1 MDLGISGK
9 RALVVGA
16 SRGMGAAV
24 VAQLVAAGCSVH
36 AVGRNA
42 SAMEK
47 LGEDHPGIDLSVM
60 DASDKS
66 ERNIL
71 ISLCLDAGAPD
82 GWTMRQ
88 PDIIVHVTGG
98 SVGIRDP
105 LSSTEDMMKVWMAN
119 LGYAHEINRAF
130 LPGMAERGWGRIVHF
145 SSNGVK
151 LATGNVPYISAKGAV
166 EAYVRNM
173 SRIYADKGVVISCVA
188 PGPIETRGIFMYD
201 QNEEWTKAFFAKY
214 VPMKRWG
221 QAEEVAGA
229 VALLCSHHASYMAGA
244 IVPVDGGMR

>member
-16 SRGMGAAV
+16 SKGMGKAV
-24 VAQLVAAGCSVH
+24 ALELEAAGCDVTTL
-36 AVGRNA
+36 ARAGRVTMQINLHDP
-42 SAMEK
+42 K
-47 LGEDHPGIDLSVM
+47 
-60 DASDKS
+60 
-66 ERNIL
+66 NIAWL
-71 ISLCLDAGAPD
+71 TNWLQTEG
-82 GWTMRQ
+82 MN
-88 PDIIVHVTGG
+88 PDIIVHVVGG

-105 LSSTEDMMKVWMAN
+105 LSSTEDMVKVWMAN
-119 LGYAHEINRAF
+119 LGAAHEINRAF
-130 LPGMAERGWGRIVHF
+130 LPGMVERGWGRIVHF

-201 QNEEWTKAFFAKY
+201 QPEDWTRAFFDKY

-229 VALLCSHHASYMAGA
+229 VALLCSQHASYMAGA
-244 IVPVDGGMR
+244 IVPVDGNMR

>member
-24 VAQLVAAGCSVH
+24 AKQLNEAGCEAFS
-36 AVGRNA
+36 VGRSGA
-42 SAMEK
+42 V
-47 LGEDHPGIDLSVM
+47 DLHYDMTIPDERDSVIRM
-60 DASDKS
+60 IGFA
-66 ERNIL
+66 
-71 ISLCLDAGAPD
+71 
-82 GWTMRQ
+82 
-88 PDIIVHVTGG
+88 DIIVHVTGG
-98 SVGIRDP
+98 SIGIRDP

-119 LGYAHEINRAF
+119 LGYAHELNRAF
-130 LPGMAERGWGRIVHF
+130 LPGMIERGWGRIVHF

-151 LATGNVPYISAKGAV
+151 LGTGNVPYISAKGAV

-201 QNEEWTKAFFAKY
+201 QSEEWTKSFFDKY

-221 QAEEVAGA
+221 QADEVAGA
-229 VALLCSHHASYMAGA
+229 AALLCSQHASYMAGA
-244 IVPVDGGMR
+244 IVEIDGGMR

>member
-16 SRGMGAAV
+16 SRGMGKAV
-24 VAQLVAAGCSVH
+24 ADALNEAGCETFT
-36 AVGRNA
+36 VGRR
-42 SAMEK
+42 
-47 LGEDHPGIDLSVM
+47 GTVDLSFDVSNTEARRDM
-60 DASDKS
+60 IALVG
-66 ERNIL
+66 R
-71 ISLCLDAGAPD
+71 A
-82 GWTMRQ
+82 
-88 PDIIVHVTGG
+88 DIIVHVTGG

-105 LSSTEDMMKVWMAN
+105 LSSTDDMMKVWMAN

-130 LPGMAERGWGRIVHF
+130 LPGMVERGWGRIVHF

-173 SRIYADKGVVISCVA
+173 SRLYSDNGVVISCVA

-201 QNEEWTKAFFAKY
+201 QNEEWTKAFFDKY
-214 VPMKRWG
+214 VPMRRWG

-229 VALLCSHHASYMAGA
+229 VALLCSQHASYMAGA

>member
-24 VAQLVAAGCSVH
+24 AWALREAGCETFSVS
-36 AVGRNA
+36 R
-42 SAMEK
+42 S
-47 LGEDHPGIDLSVM
+47 GIAAIDIRADVTDRDQRAWLVSFV
-60 DASDKS
+60 
-66 ERNIL
+66 ER
-71 ISLCLDAGAPD
+71 A
-82 GWTMRQ
+82 
-88 PDIIVHVTGG
+88 DIIVHVTGG
-98 SVGIRDP
+98 SIGIRDP

-173 SRIYADKGVVISCVA
+173 SRVYADKGVVISCVA

-201 QNEEWTKAFFAKY
+201 QNEEWTKEFFDKY

-229 VALLCSHHASYMAGA
+229 VALLCSQHASYMAGA